1 MRRTSFYF
9 CALVT
14 FTSICAVGQS
24 PEQRTASYFETI
36 RKSPPQLEAFL
47 RAMPKGGDLHN
58 HLIGAAYAESYIQ
71 LAANDK
77 LCIDRKTLGFVQ
89 PPCDSS
95 HETIPA
101 ETAFTDA
108 ALYRAMIHALSMRD
122 FHPYSQPDVSESGE
136 DHFFATFGRFVVVAN
151 AHMGEL
157 LAEVAWRAG
166 HQNESYLELTLG
178 LDHAAMALGSKVG
191 WSDNFD
197 EMGTKLNAA
206 GIEVAVH
213 DVRKAL
219 DGAEAQKNKLLNCDD
234 PAHADAGCKV
244 TIRYI
249 HEVLRAMPK
258 EQVFAQAM
266 LGFLLA
272 NSDHRYVSVNPVQPE
287 DDYISMRDYKL
298 HMRIFGYFH
307 NLYPKVHLTEHAGEL
322 APGLV
327 PPDGLRFHIR
337 EAVEV
342 GHAQR
347 IGHGVDVTQEDRP
360 DDLLREMAAKH
371 VAVEICLTSNDLI
384 LGVKGDR
391 HPFPVYRKFGV
402 PVVLATDDEGV
413 SRIDLTHEYLR
424 AVLDYGL
431 TYADLKKLVQD
442 SIEYSF
448 ADPGEKNG
456 LRLDLEARFTG
467 FESVSHG
474 SPVSVAAACDSD
486 VNRIPCAGNLSANFF
501 P

>member
-1 MRRTSFYF
+1 MRKIPLCFYTF
-9 CALVT
+9 VALA
-14 FTSICAVGQS
+14 SICAVAQT
-24 PEQRTASYFETI
+24 PEQRTSAYFESI

-89 PPCDSS
+89 PPCDATQN
-95 HETIPA
+95 TIPA
-101 ETAFTDA
+101 ETALSDA
-108 ALYRAMIHALSMRD
+108 ALYRSMIHALSMRD
-122 FHPYSQPDVSESGE
+122 FRPYSQPGVSESRE
-136 DHFFATFGRFVVVAN
+136 DHFFATFGRFLGVAN
-151 AHMGEL
+151 AHIGDL
-157 LAEVAWRAG
+157 LAEVASRGG

-178 LDHAAMALGSKVG
+178 LDHAAMGLGSKVG
-191 WSDNFD
+191 WSDSFD
-197 EMGTKLNAA
+197 EMRSKLNAA
-206 GIEVAVH
+206 GIENAVAN
-213 DVRKAL
+213 VRKTL
-219 DGAEAQKNKLLNCDD
+219 DQVESQKDRLLACSDS
-234 PAHADAGCKV
+234 AHADSGCKV

-258 EQVFAQAM
+258 EQVFAQTM

-272 NSDHRYVSVNPVQPE
+272 NADHRYISVNPVQPE
-287 DDYISMRDYKL
+287 DDYTSMHDYEL

-307 NLYPKVHLTEHAGEL
+307 NLYPNIHLTEHAGEL

-347 IGHGVDVTQEDRP
+347 IGHGVDVMQEDRP
-360 DDLLREMAAKH
+360 DELLREMAKQH

-384 LGVKGDR
+384 LGVKGDS

-431 TYADLKKLVQD
+431 TYVDLKKVVRD

-448 ADPGEKNG
+448 AEPQVKSKLKAD
-456 LRLDLEARFTG
+456 LDSRFRSFELETLKR
-467 FESVSHG
+467 
-474 SPVSVAAACDSD
+474 
-486 VNRIPCAGNLSANFF
+486 
-501 P
+501 